1 MLPLSHN
8 SVDVLDSRTEINVE
22 DKDQNAPQESR
33 DIDVL
38 RRKKRGCIGIREMC
52 IEK

>member
-1 MLPLSHN
+1 MLPLSHI

-38 RRKKRGCIGIREMC
+38 RKEKGCIGIREMH